1 MAKQRV
7 ADNIYIVTRG
17 KNSYYYLRVRRAGKL
32 IERSLGNAELVT
44 LREARQEGARLL
56 LDIDTEIENK
66 VDTLTVQEACEK
78 ALIDIA
84 RVKKWTNEKSHAQ
97 WQSSL
102 ATYVYPIIGQ
112 YPIDKISRREIL
124 KVLLP
129 IWEVKNE
136 TAARVRMR
144 LEAVINWAIR
154 HEYRQEANP
163 ATWRGN
169 LEFDLPPVSKV
180 KKVVHH
186 ASMTIDESRQV
197 VSYCL
202 SHPSPVSAAILFG
215 IATASRVNEFR
226 LARRQEIIGDVWFVP
241 ESRRKDK
248 KPYPHRVPLSSLAI
262 QALEMVKNNEDFLFV
277 NTRGEVICADSPR
290 LKLNDILKTKVTM
303 HGCRSTFRDWCAEN
317 GVDRVLAE
325 KCLMHATGNE
335 VEQAYQRSDLL
346 EQRRPV
352 MQQWANTL
360 TELVHHI

>member
-7 ADNIYIVTRG
+7 ADSIYLVTRG
-17 KNSYYYLRVRRAGKL
+17 KHSYYYLRVRRGGKL
-32 IERSLGNAELVT
+32 VERSLGNVELVT
-44 LREARQEGARLL
+44 LKDAKQEAARLL

-66 VDTLTVQEACEK
+66 PQTLTVKEACEN
-78 ALIDIA
+78 ALIDIS
-84 RVKKWTNEKSHAQ
+84 RVKKWTNPKSLAQ

-112 YPIDKISRREIL
+112 YNIDKITRREVL

-136 TAARVRMR
+136 TASRVRMR

-154 HEYRQEANP
+154 HEYRQDANP

-180 KKVVHH
+180 KKVEHH
-186 ASMTIDESRQV
+186 ASMTFDEARQV

-202 SHPSPVSAAILFG
+202 SHPSPVSASILFG

-226 LARRQEIIGDVWFVP
+226 LARRNEIVDNVWIVP

-248 KPYPHRVPLSSLAI
+248 KPYPHRAPINSLAMA
-262 QALEMVKNNEDFLFV
+262 ALDMVKDSEDFLFV
-277 NTRGEVICADSPR
+277 NKHGDVICADSPR
-290 LKLNDILKTKVTM
+290 LKLTAILNRKVTM

-352 MQQWANTL
+352 MQKWSDFLFDGN
-360 TELVHHI
+360 